1 MGSFSKTVNGIID
14 HFENYINNYKNID
27 LNLTMNDNLP
37 DIQEFI
43 GEYLEEIENI
53 QKHSEK
59 TMDLSSNF
67 EKEIINAR
75 LIANDTLLNTNIQ
88 MSGVMEDSFSM
99 FDTGDFPVSIEDLE
113 VMPNLYYEP
122 NLLSQTSFST
132 SEIFNQTLSTFKR
145 SISIESTW
153 SNLNEEVPE
162 TLTLPV
168 ININENSPQTQYQ
181 TLAIASNE
189 NQNIPTTASDCYF
202 ENKKSPSSFSG
213 SDSESM
219 YSPSPSPSSG
229 SEMSDFEES
238 PERRRSSGG
247 NSSSDLD
254 QDYEPKR
261 PLIKPGKIKGKMS
274 PKPQHTPTPQN
285 RAAGTSMKITQWI
298 LTLLRNPEFNPS
310 IIAWK
315 DEKEGIFHINDTD
328 SFARLWGAHKKN
340 DKMTYEK
347 LSRSMRYSYR
357 NKELESVRNIRLTYK
372 FGPNMKFKAKNLSKT
387 NSVRYQREA

>member
-1 MGSFSKTVNGIID
+1 
-14 HFENYINNYKNID
+14 
-27 LNLTMNDNLP
+27 MNDNLP

-59 TMDLSSNF
+59 TMDLNTNF
-67 EKEIINAR
+67 EKEIINTR

-88 MSGVMEDSFSM
+88 MSSVMEDSFSM

-168 ININENSPQTQYQ
+168 VNINDNSPQTEYQ

-189 NQNIPTTASDCYF
+189 NQNIPTTANDCYF
-202 ENKKSPSSFSG
+202 EDKKSPSSFSG

-219 YSPSPSPSSG
+219 YSPSSS
-229 SEMSDFEES
+229 SEMSDIEES
-238 PERRRSSGG
+238 SFKPSKRRRSSGG
-247 NSSSDLD
+247 NSSSYSSSDLD
-254 QDYEPKR
+254 QDYEPEPPKR
-261 PLIKPGKIKGKMS
+261 RLIKPGKR
-274 PKPQHTPTPQN
+274 PLKPQHTPTPQN

>member
-1 MGSFSKTVNGIID
+1 
-14 HFENYINNYKNID
+14 
-27 LNLTMNDNLP
+27 MNDNLP

-59 TMDLSSNF
+59 TMDLNANF
-67 EKEIINAR
+67 GQEIINAR

-88 MSGVMEDSFSM
+88 MSSVMEDSFSM

-168 ININENSPQTQYQ
+168 VNINDNSPQTEYQ

-189 NQNIPTTASDCYF
+189 NQNIPTTANDCYF

-219 YSPSPSPSSG
+219 YSPSPS
-229 SEMSDFEES
+229 SESELSDFEKS
-238 PERRRSSGG
+238 SSKASKRRRSSGG
-247 NSSSDLD
+247 NSSSYSSSDLD
-254 QDYEPKR
+254 QDYEPEPKTPKR
-261 PLIKPGKIKGKMS
+261 RLNKPGKRP

>member
-1 MGSFSKTVNGIID
+1 
-14 HFENYINNYKNID
+14 
-27 LNLTMNDNLP
+27 MNDNLP

-59 TMDLSSNF
+59 TMDLNANF
-67 EKEIINAR
+67 GQEIINAR

-88 MSGVMEDSFSM
+88 MSSVMEDSFSM

-168 ININENSPQTQYQ
+168 VNINDNSPQTEYQ

-189 NQNIPTTASDCYF
+189 NQNIPTTANDCYF

>member
-1 MGSFSKTVNGIID
+1 M
-14 HFENYINNYKNID
+14 
-27 LNLTMNDNLP
+27 
-37 DIQEFI
+37 
-43 GEYLEEIENI
+43 
-53 QKHSEK
+53 
-59 TMDLSSNF
+59 SS
-67 EKEIINAR
+67 
-75 LIANDTLLNTNIQ
+75 
-88 MSGVMEDSFSM
+88 VMEDSFSM

-168 ININENSPQTQYQ
+168 VNINDNSPQTEYQ

-189 NQNIPTTASDCYF
+189 NQNIPTTANDCYF
-202 ENKKSPSSFSG
+202 EDKKSPSSFSG

-219 YSPSPSPSSG
+219 YSPSSS
-229 SEMSDFEES
+229 SEMSDIEES
-238 PERRRSSGG
+238 SFKPSKRRRSSGG
-247 NSSSDLD
+247 NSSSYSSSDLD
-254 QDYEPKR
+254 QDYEPEPPKR
-261 PLIKPGKIKGKMS
+261 RLIKPGKR
-274 PKPQHTPTPQN
+274 PLKPQHTPTPQN

-315 DEKEGIFHINDTD
+315 DEKDGIFHINDTD
-328 SFARLWGAHKKN
+328 SFARLWGAHKNNNNMTCKN
-340 DKMTYEK
+340 YPD
-347 LSRSMRYSYR
+347 R
-357 NKELESVRNIRLTYK
+357 
-372 FGPNMKFKAKNLSKT
+372 
-387 NSVRYQREA
+387 